1 MSPPSLAIV
10 VNPSKFVDLDSVK
23 DHVALAAT
31 TAGWAEPHWFETR
44 TDDPGMMATQ
54 QALQTRPALVCAM
67 GGDGTVRAVA
77 SVLRGTKVPLGLL
90 PSGTGNLLARNLGIP
105 VNSLQAAL
113 DVAFNGPERAID
125 IGLATF
131 DDGQERVFV
140 VMAGVGLDA
149 DIMALTND
157 NLKKKVGSFA
167 YVISGVRAVFHRGF
181 KATLT
186 VDGTRQQK
194 RHSRMILACN
204 CGSVMGNIGLATH
217 AAPDDGVL
225 EALLMRPRGITGWTV
240 VLLDLATRHRKG
252 NSAMLQWPGKEI
264 GVHLD
269 SPALAEVDGDTVGHT
284 RTARFSITPAAL
296 LVRVPAPTDPTP
308 ACVSQRGPAPGPARP
323 AVRPPAR

>member
-10 VNPSKFVDLDSVK
+10 VNP
-23 DHVALAAT
+23 
-31 TAGWAEPHWFETR
+31 
-44 TDDPGMMATQ
+44 
-54 QALQTRPALVCAM
+54 M

-77 SVLRGTKVPLGLL
+77 SVLRGTKVPLSLL

-105 VNSLQAAL
+105 VNSLQTAL
-113 DVAFNGPERAID
+113 EVAFKGPERAID

-140 VMAGVGLDA
+140 
-149 DIMALTND
+149 
-157 NLKKKVGSFA
+157 
-167 YVISGVRAVFHRGF
+167 
-181 KATLT
+181 
-186 VDGTRQQK
+186 
-194 RHSRMILACN
+194 MILACN

-269 SPALAEVDGDTVGHT
+269 SPALAEVDG
-284 RTARFSITPAAL
+284 TP
-296 LVRVPAPTDPTP
+296 
-308 ACVSQRGPAPGPARP
+308 
-323 AVRPPAR
+323 